1 MCNLCKS
8 VDHKANVRPSSWE
21 REPTGNSPPS
31 EGVVSVADPVLTDAD
46 SHNTDDM
53 FQDDSEEEDIN
64 EEQNLHVTFD
74 TDDAFA
80 AAPGIPLS
88 TQLNTDSSKDNVF
101 KEKMDEN
108 PQETAAVSLHFFHI
122 FDTVKFGCNFRVS

>member
-53 FQDDSEEEDIN
+53 FQDDNEEEDIN
-64 EEQNLHVTFD
+64 EEQNLHGTFD

-80 AAPGIPLS
+80 AAPGNPIS
-88 TQLNTDSSKDNVF
+88 TQLNTDSSK
-101 KEKMDEN
+101 
-108 PQETAAVSLHFFHI
+108 FHH
-122 FDTVKFGCNFRVS
+122 